1 MIETGLLSK
10 KHRSYT
16 TSCFMDVWF
25 YYSWVNLIMNAG
37 VILAAGDSTR
47 MGFLKQLAEIRDKPI
62 LELIV
67 EKVNNYFE
75 FSSVVLGF
83 ENEIITEKINFY
95 NSNILIN
102 ENWNEGILSSIRTA
116 LFFYQNQ
123 KEVDGIVFFL
133 GDQPDIKNEV
143 IQTMQNKDVI
153 DSKVLI
159 PQYRYKLGFPIFVPR
174 QLWPKLEL
182 LTQEDSREIEPS
194 VYKDFDLV
202 DYFISSE
209 TKVEKLNF
217 NFLSP
222 TDYDEE
228 KDF

>member
-1 MIETGLLSK
+1 
-10 KHRSYT
+10 
-16 TSCFMDVWF
+16 MDVWF
-25 YYSWVNLIMNAG
+25 NYSRFNLIMNAG
-37 VILAAGDSTR
+37 VILPAGDSTR
-47 MGFLKQLAEIRDKPI
+47 MGFPKQLAEIRDKPL
-62 LELIV
+62 LELVV

-75 FSSVVLGF
+75 LSSVVLGF
-83 ENEIITEKINFY
+83 ENETITEKINFY
-95 NSNILIN
+95 SSNILIN
-102 ENWNEGILSSIRTA
+102 ENWSEGIISSIRTA

-123 KEVDGIVFFL
+123 KEIDGLVFFL
-133 GDQPDIKNEV
+133 GDQPDVKNEV
-143 IQTMQNKDVI
+143 IQSIQNKEVHGN
-153 DSKVLI
+153 KVLI
-159 PQYRYKLGFPIFVPR
+159 PQYRYKLDFPVFVPR

-182 LTQEDSREIEPS
+182 LTQEDSVEVEPS
-194 VYKDFDLV
+194 VYKDFDLI